1 MKQLLYKNKKGFI
14 LYLIGALISALTGV
28 MSSLA
33 LSIGFSIFAVESQ
46 QDVII
51 RIILTVVIGLS
62 PVLLQVLSRLMRIGF
77 MRDVLIDVRKLAYQ
91 KMMKIPIEKF
101 RQKKSDDYLAS
112 LVNDINVFEK
122 DFFLSILN
130 IVFSYGS
137 FVIGFIIL
145 FVISPIIA
153 VAVLI
158 SSIIILIITKL
169 YEKPIRNNVKRK
181 QEGNREYNEQVS
193 NILGGLEVIKLYQV
207 EDKFRGPFYKIVK
220 RLEMIKNRTNLLQES
235 QYTILEWFAN
245 TVQIALFIFA
255 AFLHMEGRISLT
267 SMILVYNFLG
277 NMIWAN
283 VNGASMLNR
292 LNGSIDIFNRITSTP
307 KWESGNEQYQLD
319 DSIQIESL
327 NFYYGDNHVL
337 RDLSLNIEKGSKVL
351 IYGPSGTGKTTLL
364 NCLSQNLTSYTGSIY
379 VDQKELS
386 TIDFESLL
394 KHSGYVRQNH
404 FMFEGSIQDNIVLS
418 EPLNKDRLYK
428 VLEATALQEWV
439 DTLEEGVNHQL
450 TANGNNI
457 SGGQRQRISIAR
469 ELYKDSEVLFVD
481 EPSAS
486 LDDETARTLYDTL
499 LSLDK
504 TLIMVSHRH
513 LSYLSNRVDQVINL
527 GGKSLEESNNSMGG
541 IVHEQV

>member
-1 MKQLLYKNKKGFI
+1 
-14 LYLIGALISALTGV
+14 
-28 MSSLA
+28 
-33 LSIGFSIFAVESQ
+33 
-46 QDVII
+46 
-51 RIILTVVIGLS
+51 
-62 PVLLQVLSRLMRIGF
+62 
-77 MRDVLIDVRKLAYQ
+77 
-91 KMMKIPIEKF
+91 
-101 RQKKSDDYLAS
+101 
-112 LVNDINVFEK
+112 
-122 DFFLSILN
+122 
-130 IVFSYGS
+130 
-137 FVIGFIIL
+137 
-145 FVISPIIA
+145 
-153 VAVLI
+153 
-158 SSIIILIITKL
+158 
-169 YEKPIRNNVKRK
+169 
-181 QEGNREYNEQVS
+181 
-193 NILGGLEVIKLYQV
+193 
-207 EDKFRGPFYKIVK
+207 
-220 RLEMIKNRTNLLQES
+220 
-235 QYTILEWFAN
+235 
-245 TVQIALFIFA
+245 
-255 AFLHMEGRISLT
+255 
-267 SMILVYNFLG
+267 
-277 NMIWAN
+277 MIWAN

-364 NCLSQNLTSYTGSIY
+364 NCLSQKLTSYTGSIY

-404 FMFEGSIQDNIVLS
+404 FMFEGSIQDNIILS
-418 EPLNKDRLYK
+418 EPLDKDRLYK
-428 VLEATALQEWV
+428 VLEATALQEWI
-439 DTLEEGVNHQL
+439 DTLEEGVNHRL
-450 TANGNNI
+450 TANGDNI

-527 GGKSLEESNNSMGG
+527 GGKSLEESSNSIGG